1 MFRVPELMMVKFYN
15 KSVAVKFVIKIGMR
29 ARHVISFNI
38 ASYLSLLNQSS
49 VVINSSRTQEFLLSL
64 SFIFVE
70 FYNQNDT
77 TIFRMSNSSV
87 SWVGLIGKSHVWSLY
102 IDIISQTGVH
112 LILQTII
119 STPTKCATLAI
130 SPVSLPS
137 DLPLERSSSDWI

>member
-49 VVINSSRTQEFLLSL
+49 VVINSSRTQEFLLRL

-70 FYNQNDT
+70 FYSQNDT

-87 SWVGLIGKSHVWSLY
+87 SWVGLIGKSHV
-102 IDIISQTGVH
+102 
-112 LILQTII
+112 
-119 STPTKCATLAI
+119 
-130 SPVSLPS
+130 
-137 DLPLERSSSDWI
+137 